1 MKISNKDLIGLRQRG
16 IFTDGQATITPN
28 NIGLPAGLLTAL
40 SPQIVENVM
49 NYRTAD
55 EVLGGRAKVVD
66 WADTEYI
73 LPFIERTGQTTP
85 YGDFAQPKT
94 SGVNTS
100 FNRSGHYLFTAKY
113 LYGDREA
120 EQYSRARIDYAT
132 VCLSAATEA
141 IAIEL
146 NRSAMEGYILN
157 TSGTYLCYGLLNNP
171 NLGNYEAGIDFSDAA
186 TTWQDIMG
194 FFATAVQAL
203 VTQTGNNIN
212 GQSNIRVAISATAF
226 ARLQSIHTDLGV
238 SVYKQIKDTYPG
250 MNFVPAI
257 ELDNAHLGENVIY
270 FIGESMAGG
279 LADTTKL
286 GYSEIARMGRV
297 VQGDYSFSQAIS
309 AGTVGAIVYKP
320 FMIKR
325 YSGV

>member
-1 MKISNKDLIGLRQRG
+1 MKISNTELMGLRKKG
-16 IFTDGQATITPN
+16 IFTDSQATITPN
-28 NIGLPAGLLTAL
+28 NIGVPAGLLTAL
-40 SPQIVENVM
+40 SPQIVENVLS
-49 NYRTAD
+49 YRTAD
-55 EVLGGRAKVVD
+55 EVLGGRAKLVD

-85 YGDFAQPKT
+85 YGDFAQPAT

-100 FNRSGHYLFTAKY
+100 FNKSGHYLFTAKY

-120 EQYSRARIDYAT
+120 EQYARARIDYST

-146 NRSAMEGYILN
+146 NRSALEGYILN
-157 TSGTYLCYGLLNNP
+157 TSGEYLCYGLLNNP
-171 NLGNYEAGIDFSDAA
+171 NLGNYESGVDFSDSA

-194 FFATAVQAL
+194 FFATAVQDL
-203 VTQTGNNIN
+203 VAQTGNNIN
-212 GQSNIRVAISATAF
+212 GQSKIRVAISASAF
-226 ARLQSIHTDLGV
+226 ARLQSIYTDLGI
-238 SVYKQIKDTYPG
+238 SVFEQIQKTYPG
-250 MNFVPAI
+250 MYFVPAI
-257 ELDNAHLGENVIY
+257 EFDEAYLGDNVIY

-279 LADTTKL
+279 LEDTTKL

>member
-1 MKISNKDLIGLRQRG
+1 MKISLKDLGNLRQHG
-16 IFTDGQATITPN
+16 FFTDAQATITPN
-28 NIGLPAGLLTAL
+28 NIGLPAGLLQAL

-49 NYRTAD
+49 SYRTAD
-55 EVLGGRAKVVD
+55 EVLGGRIKVVD
-66 WADTEYI
+66 WADTEYV

-85 YGDFAQPKT
+85 YGDYAQPKT

-100 FNRSGHYLFTAKY
+100 FNKSGHYLFTAKY

-120 EQYSRARIDYAT
+120 EQYSKARIDYAS
-132 VCLSAATEA
+132 VCLSGATEA
-141 IAIEL
+141 LAIEL

-157 TSGTYLCYGLLNNP
+157 TSGEYLCYGLLNNP
-171 NLGNYEAGIDFSDAA
+171 ALSNYEAGVDFSDNA

-194 FFATAVQAL
+194 FFATAVQGL

-212 GQSNIRVAISATAF
+212 GQSKIRVPISASAF
-226 ARLQSIHTDLGV
+226 ARLQSVYTDLGI
-238 SVYKQIKDTYPG
+238 SVYDQIQKTYPG
-250 MNFVPAI
+250 MYFVPAI
-257 ELDNAHLGENVIY
+257 ELDSAHLGENVIY
-270 FIGESMAGG
+270 FIGESSAGG
-279 LADTTKL
+279 LEDTTKL

>member
-1 MKISNKDLIGLRQRG
+1 MKITNTELMGLRKKG
-16 IFTDGQATITPN
+16 IFTDSQATITPN
-28 NIGLPAGLLTAL
+28 NIGVPAGLLTAL
-40 SPQIVENVM
+40 SPQIVENVLS
-49 NYRTAD
+49 YRTAD
-55 EVLGGRAKVVD
+55 EVLGGRAKLVD

-100 FNRSGHYLFTAKY
+100 FNKSGHYLFTAKY

-120 EQYSRARIDYAT
+120 EQYAIARIDYST

-146 NRSAMEGYILN
+146 NRSALEGYILN
-157 TSGTYLCYGLLNNP
+157 TSGEYLCYGLLNNP
-171 NLGNYEAGIDFSDAA
+171 NLGNYEAGVDFSASA
-186 TTWQDIMG
+186 TTWQDIMR
-194 FFATAVQAL
+194 FFATAVQGL

-212 GQSNIRVAISATAF
+212 GQSKIRVAISASAF
-226 ARLQSIHTDLGV
+226 ARLQSIYTDLGI
-238 SVYKQIKDTYPG
+238 SVYEQIQKTYPG
-250 MNFVPAI
+250 MYFVPAI
-257 ELDNAHLGENVIY
+257 EFDGAYLGENVIY

-279 LADTTKL
+279 LEDTTKL

-320 FMIKR
+320 FMVKR